1 MTRRDLIGAA
11 ALTAASYSRVLGANE
26 RRSIGLIGCGA
37 RGCYLQAIFQ
47 KLMGAPLT
55 AVCDV
60 YRTRAAAAQSIAPEA
75 RLFGDHRK
83 VLEMPGLDTVIV
95 ATPDHWHA
103 PIAIDALNAGK
114 DVYVEKPLT
123 LKMEEGPQIV
133 RAARMNDRICQ
144 TGAQQRSGSHFIE
157 ARDEYLRKNRLGRI
171 NLVRTWWFD
180 GGGQVRSQESAAPKR
195 QPGDAP
201 SPLGGHRVPPGM
213 DVKPADLDWNRY
225 LGAVRWRAWDPQQ
238 YFNFRNYMDFNGGIL
253 TDKFVHWV
261 DAVHMMIGQDGP
273 ISADTAGGIY
283 MAKDGRT
290 VPDTL
295 NVHLTYPGNWIC
307 TYSNTPQAG
316 IPREGIEFCGTEGHL
331 FINRLKYE
339 FFPAGRGATSI
350 VVPCKTDIVEEHVQ
364 NFLDCCASR
373 RAPNGDVAGG
383 HRSAQAA
390 HLANLSYLEG
400 RRIHFD
406 PDRELVLP
414 L

>member
-26 RRSIGLIGCGA
+26 RRSIALIGCGA
-37 RGCYLQAIFQ
+37 RGSYLQTVFQ

-60 YRTRAAAAQSIAPEA
+60 YRTRAAMAQSIAPGA
-75 RLFGDHRK
+75 KLFGDHRR
-83 VLEMPGLDTVIV
+83 VLELRGLDAVIV

-123 LKMEEGPQIV
+123 LKMEEGPLIV
-133 RAARMNDRICQ
+133 RAARMNERICQ
-144 TGAQQRSGSHFIE
+144 AGAQQRSASHFIE
-157 ARDEYLRKNRLGRI
+157 ARDEYMRKNRLGKI

-180 GGGQVRSQESAAPKR
+180 GGGQPRNSQDAAAKQATRP
-195 QPGDAP
+195 AN
-201 SPLGGHRVPPGM
+201 PLGGHGIPPGM
-213 DVKPADLDWNRY
+213 ENKPADLDWNRY
-225 LGAVRWRAWDPQQ
+225 LGAVRWRPWDPPQ
-238 YFNFRNYMDFNGGIL
+238 YFNFRNYMDFNGGMM

-273 ISADTAGGIY
+273 ISADAAGGIY

-316 IPREGIEFCGTEGHL
+316 LPREGIEFCGTDGHL
-331 FINRLKYE
+331 FINRTKYE
-339 FFPAGRGATSI
+339 FFPAARGAESLA
-350 VVPCKTDIVEEHVQ
+350 VPCKTDLVEEHVQ

-373 RAPNGDVAGG
+373 RLPNGDAAGG